1 MTSIRLRFK
10 RTFFVRHGL
19 ICGMMLFFCLV
30 IILVMRH
37 AGAWRFVPLVCFLGP
52 CLYMVSREYFLA
64 AREVDDKG
72 VTRHDGRR
80 FLWNDLH
87 EVRDVHSVLQHGQRG
102 ALNHVDLI
110 FSTGKVR
117 ILYLVLENGWDA
129 ILFSRRKGDD
139 LLKQLRQR
147 ICELIA
153 RRGGRMAVRESAGGA
168 GSDVSG
174 WGSGYSRD
182 ASGGDWAR

>member
-19 ICGMMLFFCLV
+19 ICGMMLFFCII

-37 AGAWRFVPLVCFLGP
+37 AGVWRFVPLVCFLGP

-64 AREVDDKG
+64 AREVNDAG

-80 FLWNDLH
+80 FLWSDLH
-87 EVRDVHSVLQHGQRG
+87 EVREVHSILQHGQRG

-110 FSTGKVR
+110 FPTGKVR
-117 ILYLVLENGWDA
+117 ILYVVLENGWEA
-129 ILFSRRKGDD
+129 ILFSRRKGDER
-139 LLKQLRQR
+139 LKILRKR
-147 ICELIA
+147 LCELIA
-153 RRGGRMAVRESAGGA
+153 RGGGRMAGKVERSGTDPGRY
-168 GSDVSG
+168 G
-174 WGSGYSRD
+174 WGGDTGGGESG
-182 ASGGDWAR
+182 AK